1 MNHYVEVMIP
11 VLRAALLAPIP
22 RETGRPDGAGVLE
35 TKGARIS
42 TPVGCNLK
50 TVRKAVQLKLTQHCK
65 SAITVFIHY
74 LRSPRKQ

>member
-1 MNHYVEVMIP
+1 MDHYVELMIP
-11 VLRAALLAPIP
+11 GLRAALLAPIP

-42 TPVGCNLK
+42 TPVGRNLK
-50 TVRKAVQLKLTQHCK
+50 NARKAVQLKLTQHCK
-65 SAITVFIHY
+65 STVTVFIHY